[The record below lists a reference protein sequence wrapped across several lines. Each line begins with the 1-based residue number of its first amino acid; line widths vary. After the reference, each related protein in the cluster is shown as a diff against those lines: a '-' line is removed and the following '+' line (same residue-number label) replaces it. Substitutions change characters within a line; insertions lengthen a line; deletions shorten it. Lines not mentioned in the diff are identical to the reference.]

1 MSIHGQDVP
10 SEGVEHDAQS
20 GLSCHPRQAGEI
32 LLDVIGLHA
41 PEPMQAQATLAC
53 LDLSEDCL
61 NLRSLGRCET
71 GLVDERRQLVGRSV
85 TYRMPCRE
93 RVAET
98 RVRSHVLDLLGHP
111 GQHQKDQIVE
121 RVRGVEVAGLP
132 VLSPQ
137 PILDLPE
144 PTDIGGFRH
153 RGSSARHG
161 DCSRDIVCCARLPA
175 PSIVESS
182 REAGPGSRH

>member
-1 MSIHGQDVP
+1 MRVHGQDVP

-32 LLDVIGLHA
+32 LLDLIGLHA
-41 PEPMQAQATLAC
+41 PEPMQAQATLPC

-71 GLVDERRQLVGRSV
+71 GLVDERLQIVGRSV

-93 RVAET
+93 RVSET
-98 RVRSHVLDLLGHP
+98 GVRPDVLDLLGHP
-111 GQHQKDQIVE
+111 GQHQKDQVIE
-121 RVRGVEVAGLP
+121 RISGVEVTGLS

-144 PTDIGGFRH
+144 PTDIGNFRH
-153 RGSSARHG
+153 RGSSAGHE
-161 DCSRDIVCCARLPA
+161 DCSRGIGSCSRLPA